1 MATYK
6 VLYWQEIPSQVNAE
20 DFDDEVSLP
29 LKPEFTELIDKLA
42 MQRGLTGTDDFL
54 SGWHWGDEIDRD
66 GTAQEV
72 AAAVKAELE
81 AQFYS

>member
-29 LKPEFTELIDKLA
+29 LKPEFTELIDRLA
-42 MQRGLTGTDDFL
+42 MKRGLAGADDFL
-54 SGWHWGDEIDRD
+54 SGWHWGDETERD
-66 GTAQEV
+66 GTAQDV

-81 AQFYS
+81 TQSYS